1 MLRKDKYSQNQKR
14 LCQQQEL
21 ITENHVKSC
30 FICDKSFK
38 EYEKFGISNTPP
50 CRYFQ
55 KELEKHVNSCNVCN
69 QAKEK
74 YLEDGVKIIPEM
86 RIITAHLSEGKLP
99 DVSIMKRVAT
109 YLFKELNMSSDE
121 IKSVSENADRLARKS
136 LTKGD
141 N

>member
-1 MLRKDKYSQNQKR
+1 MRKDKYSQNEKR

-21 ITENHVKSC
+21 ITKNHVQSC
-30 FICDKSFK
+30 LICEKSFK

-50 CRYFQ
+50 CRFFQ
-55 KELEKHVNSCNVCN
+55 KELEKHVNFCNVCN
-69 QAKEK
+69 EAKEK

-86 RIITAHLSEGKLP
+86 RKITAQLSKGKLP
-99 DVSIMKRVAT
+99 DVSIMKRVAG

-121 IKSVSENADRLARKS
+121 IKIVSENADQLARKS
-136 LTKGD
+136 LEKGE